1 MNDNNILRHVPILA
15 QDATLRKKGLGMT
28 PPFATV
34 ISMRTFVVAL
44 TMLAASLPGYSQLA
58 NKKSLTLE
66 AAKKI
71 AAAAEMEAKKN
82 NWNVVIC
89 VVDDGANLLFLQ
101 RMDGTQVGS
110 VDIAQMKARTAIK
123 MKRPSKL
130 LEDAVVGGRNAVL
143 KLPDVLPVEG
153 GVPLVVDGQFIG
165 AVGVSGVTSAQDGQI
180 AGAGVAALASMK

>member
-1 MNDNNILRHVPILA
+1 M
-15 QDATLRKKGLGMT
+15 
-28 PPFATV
+28 
-34 ISMRTFVVAL
+34 
-44 TMLAASLPGYSQLA
+44 AASATGFAQLA

-71 AAAAEMEAKKN
+71 GAAAEAEAKKN

-89 VVDDGANLLFLQ
+89 VVDDGATLLYLQ
-101 RMDGTQVGS
+101 RMDGTQIGS

-123 MKRPSKL
+123 MKRPSKV
-130 LEDAVVGGRNAVL
+130 LEDAVAGGRNAVL

-153 GVPLVVDGQFIG
+153 GVPLIVDGQFIG

-180 AGAGVAALASMK
+180 AAAGAAVLASMK